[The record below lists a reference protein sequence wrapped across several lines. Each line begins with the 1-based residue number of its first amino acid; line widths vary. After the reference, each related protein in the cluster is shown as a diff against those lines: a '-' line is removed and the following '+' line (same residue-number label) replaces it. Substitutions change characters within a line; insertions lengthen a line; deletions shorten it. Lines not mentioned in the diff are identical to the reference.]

1 MINISEELVVI
12 NLFCVFPYRY
22 KLAKKYY
29 IYIYM
34 HYETS
39 HK

>member
-22 KLAKKYY
+22 TLAKNI

-34 HYETS
+34 HYKTS